1 MSEEFI
7 VIHAEWGR
15 YWSGGTQQVA
25 LLLEGLWRRGVSGC
39 LVCQEGSMLAERLSG
54 KVPLKTFNLR
64 GEHDLPTW
72 RKFSKWLSVF
82 RERQSSLN
90 QSILVHAHSRKGA
103 LPTLLIARFQK
114 VLTILHWRVAAPMRF
129 LSRLADVVIANS
141 NAAAEKVIKGGVKP
155 ERVFVVRSSIDTE
168 FFKPPNSAK
177 EQIRSHWGIDKSD
190 FVVAGVGRLVKGKGY
205 DLLLKS
211 IAAIP
216 PTERP
221 ILLLAGDGS
230 ERTSLEKLAA
240 DLGVSEKV
248 RFLGF
253 QNDVRSVYWAADV
266 FAHVPTTFP
275 EGTPNAILEAMAAGL
290 PVIASKLGGI
300 PEVIRNGE
308 TGLLVPA
315 GDLDAL
321 TETLLKLRSDPSLR
335 AAIGQAGQNYVR
347 ENHSIHSL
355 IERTLQVY
363 EKLLS
368 RKGKSKHA

>member
-1 MSEEFI
+1 
-7 VIHAEWGR
+7 
-15 YWSGGTQQVA
+15 
-25 LLLEGLWRRGVSGC
+25 
-39 LVCQEGSMLAERLSG
+39 MLAERLSG

-335 AAIGQAGQNYVR
+335 AAIGQAGQNSVR